1 MSHRCGSK
9 SKDYSRENCAQKLQI
24 DARYNWSRNFFP
36 RSRRVIK
43 AFLLEREKF
52 QRASGGKG
60 GIALVLKLSSGKVG
74 CSPSPYYGQ
83 AVASPV

>member
-9 SKDYSRENCAQKLQI
+9 ITKRSWENCAHKLQI